1 MNKVI
6 IVGGGP
12 AGCIAAIAASGR
24 GAQVSLYEKNEK
36 PGKKLYISG
45 KGRCNLT
52 NAADMDTV
60 MAHVVTNPRFL
71 YSAFSA
77 FDNAAVMELMERAGC
92 PLKVERGQ
100 RVFPVSDHSSDV
112 IRALKL
118 LMERGGVELHLNEE
132 VRGLVI
138 ENGACRGVRVK
149 DGVRRADRVIVAT
162 GALSYPSTGSTGDGY
177 RFAEKAGHSVTPPR
191 PALVPLTLAE
201 DCSDKMG
208 LSLKNVTASVYD
220 GKKCLFSEFGEL
232 LFTHFGVSGPLVLSA
247 SSYVTGMLPEKR
259 LKLELDLKP
268 ALDEETLDRR
278 ILRDFEKNRG
288 RQLKNSLGD
297 LLPSGMIDT
306 VIRASGV
313 APEQKVSRIT
323 REQRQDL
330 VRALKHLDFTVTGT
344 RGWNEAVVTQGGVDV
359 REIFPA
365 TMESRLVKGL
375 HFAGEVLDADALT
388 GGFNL
393 QIAWST
399 GWAAG
404 TAAAG

>member
-149 DGVRRADRVIVAT
+149 DGVRHADRVIVAT

-177 RFAEKAGHSVTPPR
+177 RFAENAGHSVTPPR